1 MNDSPH
7 FHVQPVLFEL
17 YDSKD
22 LLDLSGP
29 STPPQPSTS
38 SPSLFQSA
46 TSIAAA
52 AGRRAAAAAASNN
65 SQPSSPQN
73 QQNVSNGVGVAG
85 GSKEIRCV
93 EGYGQNMY
101 IGASDGT
108 VEWWICDGSPG
119 ASAMNG
125 WSMKH
130 RHTLFPRRPVN
141 KLYVLPKI
149 SKVLVVSDG
158 TLHALSLPN
167 LEPLPSSHV
176 PPLRGVLSVI
186 LDDEE
191 LEWGGPG
198 SEDLNAQMTVV
209 VVRRKGLGVYK
220 LGNRMSAV
228 KEIPLP
234 APPSEHALFAS
245 YLCAAIPST
254 TPDQSPLY
262 SLIDLSDASLTEV
275 LPVTQIDQ
283 AVAEFEVNPNV
294 VVIPGENEFL
304 VTSYTG
310 SSTMGV
316 FLNGQGDPVRGT
328 MEWASHPLRIAVES
342 GFIIALLRDH
352 TIIVHSLEDLDKPAQ
367 TVELPA
373 SLGAFELTYSPYGI
387 SVRDLVRDERMGPY
401 RLKLL
406 GGKLAPS
413 KPIETK
419 VPAPEADVTA
429 SASANATGG
438 ADGDG
443 NMDLLSGD
451 GLISPTDGLSPTA
464 EDPPSGSGLTP
475 PSSPRRAPVTP
486 QRGSSLP
493 TSSSSVASGPFS
505 TAVAETLIVGPH
517 TIQSLTPTPGILKLE
532 ALCSSR
538 KMDEAISLV
547 DEERRRGRRGEIDVD
562 KSIHQSTMRYM
573 HLYLAAHLF
582 EEAMFDK
589 AQDYWIRGKVDPRI
603 LVRCFTELRG
613 KVIGSEEEVDSYAGL
628 QKLFEEMSSVEG
640 IISSSIKRN
649 YSPHVQPNSATAP
662 ETNVLRSAMQDEARD
677 MLAECLRKTRTSRR
691 KGGGSRGI
699 DSRKIDIV
707 IDTTLAKLLAEKGT
721 TNELLALLAAPN
733 DCVFSELEP
742 FLEKRPYVLVTVMRT
757 QGRVDRVL
765 ELLKEIADSGSMDP
779 ICEDPVE
786 ELAQQLENV
795 KDPHLF
801 LKYALWMVEKRPKR
815 GLSILMAQN
824 AKTGVKLDESQLVND
839 LGKIDETIA
848 NKYLEHAV
856 VTKRSPSRVL
866 HQRLLDVLLDE
877 AEVLCADDGVRYHLE
892 ELDAE
897 YRLEPE
903 PRPFPVFLAEIAPDT
918 PVKRNRLKTMLFLQG
933 SPFFDLESAAKKLEG
948 LELLRFELAITYGR
962 LAKHRKSLSLLALT
976 IGDSISAQTY
986 CTTQGEI
993 LPPKIARS
1001 TASTS
1006 RIKGMDAWA
1015 SLGEVGR
1022 RKKEIKED
1030 EMRVLVKELLGVYM
1044 SDSKGTSKQ
1053 AAALLNAQSVHLDV
1067 LEVLGQMPNDWPLD
1081 EVSSFIKRSM
1091 RRGLHERATW
1101 GVLKAISAGQNLEVS
1116 EGYLDE
1122 IRRIPP
1128 VVVQDNPNNSRSGGD
1143 GIENGE
1149 GLHPGYELGLSPPD
1163 EGSIAEKEWDSYD
1176 EKGVGVDVDDGDNGE
1191 NTGVKEK
1198 EEKADPE
1205 SIRTRT
1211 DAANGH
1217 GIAGAGEKPIGGDYG
1232 DRADLDRDRDRDRE
1246 NVGNNG
1252 VV

>member
-1 MNDSPH
+1 MNDLPH
-7 FHVQPVLFEL
+7 FHVQPVLSEL

-22 LLDLSGP
+22 LLDFSGP
-29 STPPQPSTS
+29 STPPQPIA

-46 TSIAAA
+46 SSIAAA
-52 AGRRAAAAAASNN
+52 AGRRAAAASTTTNRPN
-65 SQPSSPQN
+65 SPQP
-73 QQNVSNGVGVAG
+73 QNVVPGG

-108 VEWWICDGSPG
+108 VEWWVCDGSPG

-130 RHTLFPRRPVN
+130 RHTLFPRRPVSR
-141 KLYVLPKI
+141 LYILPKI
-149 SKVLVVSDG
+149 SKILIISDG
-158 TLHALSLPN
+158 TLHALSLSN
-167 LEPLPSSHV
+167 LEPIPSSHV

-191 LEWGGPG
+191 LDWGGPG

-234 APPSEHALFAS
+234 APPTEHALFAS

-254 TPDQSPLY
+254 TPEQSSLY

-283 AVAEFEVNPNV
+283 AVADFDVNPNV

-328 MEWASHPLRIAVES
+328 MEWPSHPLRIAVES

-352 TIIVHSLEDLDKPAQ
+352 TIVVHSLEDLDKPAQ
-367 TVELPA
+367 TVELQP
-373 SLGAFELTYSPYGI
+373 SSGAFDLTYSPYGI
-387 SVRDLVRDERMGPY
+387 SVRDLVRDERMGPF

-419 VPAPEADVTA
+419 LPAPDPDAGVDSRA
-429 SASANATGG
+429 
-438 ADGDG
+438 
-443 NMDLLSGD
+443 DLLAGD

-493 TSSSSVASGPFS
+493 SSSASSGPFS
-505 TAVAETLIVGPH
+505 TAVAETLIIGPH
-517 TIQSLTPTPGILKLE
+517 SIQSLTPTPILLRLE
-532 ALCSSR
+532 SLCSAR
-538 KMDEAISLV
+538 KMDEAIILV

-562 KSIHQSTMRYM
+562 KSTHQSTMRYM
-573 HLYLAAHLF
+573 HLYLAAHLL

-589 AQDYWIRGKVDPRI
+589 AQDYWMRGKVDPRI
-603 LVRCFTELRG
+603 LVRCFKDLRG

-628 QKLFEEMSSVEG
+628 QKVFEEMPSIED
-640 IISSSIKRN
+640 IIASSIKRN

-662 ETNVLRSAMQDEARD
+662 ETSVLRSAMQEEARD

-757 QGRVDRVL
+757 QGRVGRVL
-765 ELLKEIADSGSMDP
+765 ELLKEIADSGASDP

-786 ELAQQLENV
+786 ELAQQLESV
-795 KDPHLF
+795 KDPQLF
-801 LKYALWMVEKRPKR
+801 LKYALWLVEKRPTR
-815 GLSILMAQN
+815 GLSILMTQT
-824 AKTGVKLDESQLVND
+824 AKTGVKLDEVQLVDD
-839 LGKIDETIA
+839 LRKRDQVIA

-866 HQRLLDVLLDE
+866 HQQLLDVLLDE
-877 AEVLCADDGVRYHLE
+877 AEMLCADDGVKYHLE

-903 PRPFPVFLAEIAPDT
+903 PRPFPIFLAEIAPDT
-918 PVKRNRLKTMLFLQG
+918 PIKRNRLKTMLFLQG
-933 SPFFDLESAAKKLEG
+933 SPFFDLEAAAEKLEG
-948 LELLRFELAITYGR
+948 FELLKYELAIIYGR

-993 LPPKIARS
+993 MPPKIARS
-1001 TASTS
+1001 TASSS
-1006 RIKGMDAWA
+1006 RIKGMDGWA
-1015 SLGEVGR
+1015 TLGEVGR
-1022 RKKEIKED
+1022 RKKEVKED
-1030 EMRVLVKELLGVYM
+1030 EMRALVKELLGVYM

-1091 RRGLHERATW
+1091 RRGMHERATW

-1116 EGYLDE
+1116 EEYLDK
-1122 IRRIPP
+1122 IRQIPP
-1128 VVVQDNPNNSRSGGD
+1128 AIQDGPNGGTGAGD
-1143 GIENGE
+1143 GDGPDHENGV
-1149 GLHPGYELGLSPPD
+1149 GYELDLSPPD
-1163 EGSIAEKEWDSYD
+1163 EGSIAEKEWASYD
-1176 EKGVGVDVDDGDNGE
+1176 EKRVDHNGNEHEEDDSSAMLSVNDGGAEKRGAGPNRTEVGGLVREKVTNDGLGGDVDKDQ
-1191 NTGVKEK
+1191 V
-1198 EEKADPE
+1198 
-1205 SIRTRT
+1205 S
-1211 DAANGH
+1211 
-1217 GIAGAGEKPIGGDYG
+1217 
-1232 DRADLDRDRDRDRE
+1232 DRA
-1246 NVGNNG
+1246 VQ
-1252 VV
+1252 

>member
-1 MNDSPH
+1 MNDLPQ
-7 FHVQPVLFEL
+7 FHVQPVLSEL

-22 LLDLSGP
+22 LLDFSGP
-29 STPPQPSTS
+29 PTPPQPSTS

-46 TSIAAA
+46 SSIAAA
-52 AGRRAAAAAASNN
+52 AGRRAAAAASSTSN
-65 SQPSSPQN
+65 QPSSPQ
-73 QQNVSNGVGVAG
+73 QQHTASTG
-85 GSKEIRCV
+85 GSAKEIRCV
-93 EGYGQNMY
+93 EGFGQNMY
-101 IGASDGT
+101 VGASDGT
-108 VEWWICDGSPG
+108 VEWWVCDGSPG

-130 RHTLFPRRPVN
+130 RHTLFPRRPVSR
-141 KLYVLPKI
+141 LYVLPKI
-149 SKVLVVSDG
+149 SKLLIVSDG
-158 TLHALSLPN
+158 TLHALGLPN

-191 LEWGGPG
+191 LDWGGPG
-198 SEDLNAQMTVV
+198 SEDPNAQMTVV

-228 KEIPLP
+228 KELPLP
-234 APPSEHALFAS
+234 APPTEHALFAS
-245 YLCAAIPST
+245 YLCAAIPSI

-283 AVAEFEVNPNV
+283 AVAEFDVNPNV

-342 GFIIALLRDH
+342 GYIIALLRNH
-352 TIIVHSLEDLDKPAQ
+352 TIVIHSLEDLDVPAQ
-367 TVELPA
+367 TVEL
-373 SLGAFELTYSPYGI
+373 SLGAFDLTYSPYGI
-387 SVRDLVRDERMGPY
+387 SVRDLVRDERLGSY

-406 GGKLAPS
+406 GGKLAPP
-413 KPIETK
+413 KPIETRLP
-419 VPAPEADVTA
+419 VPDPGTVNA
-429 SASANATGG
+429 SADST
-438 ADGDG
+438 AD
-443 NMDLLSGD
+443 LPSSGD
-451 GLISPTDGLSPTA
+451 GVISPTDGLSPTA

-493 TSSSSVASGPFS
+493 SSTSISTGPFS
-505 TAVAETLIVGPH
+505 TAVAETLIIGRH
-517 TIQSLTPTPGILKLE
+517 TIQSLTPTPVILRLE
-532 ALCSSR
+532 ALCSER
-538 KMDEAISLV
+538 KMEEAISLV
-547 DEERRRGRRGEIDVD
+547 DDERRRGRRGEIDVD
-562 KSIHQSTMRYM
+562 KSTHQSTMRYM
-573 HLYLAAHLF
+573 HLYLAAHLL

-603 LVRCFTELRG
+603 LVRCYTDLRG

-628 QKLFEEMSSVEG
+628 QKVLEDMPSVEE

-662 ETNVLRSAMQDEARD
+662 ETSVLRSAMQEEARD

-707 IDTTLAKLLAEKGT
+707 IDTTLAKLLADKGT

-765 ELLKEIADSGSMDP
+765 ELLKEIADTGINDP

-786 ELAQQLENV
+786 ELAQQLESV
-795 KDPHLF
+795 KDPQLF
-801 LKYALWMVEKRPKR
+801 LKYALWVVEKRPTR
-815 GLSILMAQN
+815 GLSVSLDV
-824 AKTGVKLDESQLVND
+824 TGVRLDEVQLVDD
-839 LGKIDETIA
+839 LRKIDETIA
-848 NKYLEHAV
+848 NKYIEHAI

-866 HQRLLDVLLDE
+866 HQQLLDVLLDE
-877 AEVLCADDGVRYHLE
+877 AEMLCADDGVRYHLE

-903 PRPFPVFLAEIAPDT
+903 PRPFPIFLAEIAPDT

-933 SPFFDLESAAKKLEG
+933 SPFFDLEAAAKKLEG
-948 LELLRFELAITYGR
+948 MELLKYELAIIYGR

-993 LPPKIARS
+993 IPPKIARS
-1001 TASTS
+1001 TATSS
-1006 RIKGMDAWA
+1006 RIKGMDGWA
-1015 SLGEVGR
+1015 TLGEVGR
-1022 RKKEIKED
+1022 RKKEVKED
-1030 EMRVLVKELLGVYM
+1030 EMRGLVKELLGVYM

-1067 LEVLGQMPNDWPLD
+1067 LEVLGQMPNEWPLD

-1091 RRGLHERATW
+1091 RRGMHERATW

-1116 EGYLDE
+1116 EEYLNE

-1128 VVVQDNPNNSRSGGD
+1128 VVRRNHPGRDRRANDDLDPN
-1143 GIENGE
+1143 
-1149 GLHPGYELGLSPPD
+1149 LGYELALGHSPPD
-1163 EGSIAEKEWDSYD
+1163 EGSIAEKEWNSYD
-1176 EKGVGVDVDDGDNGE
+1176 EKGLVDDEMDGDAKAEAKVEEKVGSDANDNDKVRAGGVGVE
-1191 NTGVKEK
+1191 
-1198 EEKADPE
+1198 
-1205 SIRTRT
+1205 
-1211 DAANGH
+1211 
-1217 GIAGAGEKPIGGDYG
+1217 GEKRVTRQTDNAHPSVDVGVE
-1232 DRADLDRDRDRDRE
+1232 DRPF
-1246 NVGNNG
+1246 
-1252 VV
+1252 